1 MHELSLSSAILE
13 TAVRHADGRQV
24 KTVELTVGVLRQVVP
39 KSLEF
44 YWDIVTRD
52 TVCEGSRLKIS
63 VVEAVV
69 SCNDCGTE
77 WTLDDPIFACPSCKS
92 TSVEVLEG
100 SEFMVESLDISEIE
114 EAAI

>member
-52 TVCEGSRLKIS
+52 TVCEGSRLEIS
-63 VVEAVV
+63 VIEARIR
-69 SCNDCGTE
+69 CDDCATE
-77 WTLDDPIFACPSCKS
+77 WTLDDPIFACQSCKS
-92 TSVEVLEG
+92 TSVDVLTG
-100 SEFMVESLDISEIE
+100 TEFMVESIDIE
-114 EAAI
+114 EKEGMVS